1 MSRRTENTR
10 RSNHGIFLPQNFGSP
25 FNDTSEHISSLVG
38 VIDEGRL
45 LKSETGVGQG
55 QVISPLLANLYL
67 HYVLDE
73 WFEQE
78 VKPRLRGEAHEVR
91 FADDFILCF
100 QYEEDAER
108 VLEVLRKRFAKYGL
122 TLHPEKTR
130 LIEFGR
136 SAVGKAERPGGKPPE
151 TFDFL
156 GFTHIATRNR
166 RGSFTIHVKTMRKR
180 LKRSLKAVADWCKE
194 HQHETLEEQ
203 REALNKKLGGHY
215 EYYGRPTNYRSLR
228 RFYRAV
234 RRIWKE
240 SLNRRTRGR
249 TATWEKFAQ
258 IEARYPLKLPRIT
271 QAWGW

>member
-1 MSRRTENTR
+1 
-10 RSNHGIFLPQNFGSP
+10 
-25 FNDTSEHISSLVG
+25 
-38 VIDEGRL
+38 
-45 LKSETGVGQG
+45 
-55 QVISPLLANLYL
+55 
-67 HYVLDE
+67 
-73 WFEQE
+73 
-78 VKPRLRGEAHEVR
+78 
-91 FADDFILCF
+91 LCF
-100 QYEEDAER
+100 QYKEDAER

-122 TLHPEKTR
+122 TLHPEKTK

-136 SAVGKAERPGGKPPE
+136 LAVGKAERPGGKPPE

-194 HQHETLEEQ
+194 HRHETLEEQ

-249 TATWEKFAQ
+249 TVTWEKFAQ